1 MSELDSNI
9 QREQRRINA
18 DTLRRL
24 GEATLRADAAWHP
37 DDEEVRTLVSR
48 WSWRPNYVKPLKVS
62 AAILGGLLF
71 LGSLFWILYLLN
83 GGLL

>member
-48 WSWRPNYVKPLKVS
+48 WSWRPDYVKPLKVS
-62 AAILGGLLF
+62 AAILGGVLF
-71 LGSLFWILYLLN
+71 LGALWYVLYIL
-83 GGLL
+83 GGGTL